1 MAADELLP
9 AAVLDEL
16 LDAYAV
22 AGVSIAV
29 LRPGG
34 DGTVA
39 AQAAGLSCREPELAM
54 FDSTW
59 LEIASLSKTFAA
71 AFMLEYFKS
80 RGVSEDA
87 AVNPLLREAG
97 SAFELKVA
105 DGQPPEWSEQVTLA
119 QLVNHTGLGMHY
131 VNGVPLSE
139 PMPAVCELISGTE
152 AAPAPY
158 GYASLELTKEPG
170 TQFGYSGGGFL
181 VLQHLLELREK
192 RPIAEIMAPFLRSS
206 GTAVSLGLSFETKN
220 VPGKQYAEG
229 YRDDGQRVQDGRL
242 MFPPL
247 AAGALGTPAALLD
260 WLRQLALAFK
270 RPEGCGGLSHETAV
284 QMLTAGPD
292 LGSVAFMRAR
302 VGLGGFIFESKA
314 ADQSEPSKWMLH
326 QAANDGFRGL
336 YLVCF
341 DGPDA
346 ALGPRGFVVLSNGD
360 NDAMLLNCCVA
371 RRLLQSDVAF
381 DPPLSALDWSKV
393 PALKGA
399 DDGESDSAEGGFSL
413 DGVKQ
418 EEIVNMGIQALV
430 LNAFVAE

>member
-1 MAADELLP
+1 MAEDKLLP
-9 AAVLDEL
+9 PAVLDEL
-16 LDAYAV
+16 LETYGV
-22 AGVSIAV
+22 AGVSVAV
-29 LRPGG
+29 LKPGG
-34 DGTVA
+34 DGTIETQV
-39 AQAAGLSCREPELAM
+39 AGLSCRNPELPM

-71 AFMLEYFKS
+71 AFMLEYFKT
-80 RGVSEDA
+80 RGISEDTP
-87 AVNPLLREAG
+87 VNPLLREAG
-97 SAFELKVA
+97 STFELKVVE
-105 DGQPPEWSEQVTLA
+105 GQPPEWAEQVTLA

-139 PMPAVCELISGTE
+139 PMPAVCELISGSD
-152 AAPAPY
+152 AKPAPY

-181 VLQHLLELREK
+181 VLQHLLELREG
-192 RPIAEIMAPFLRSS
+192 RPIANLMASFLRTS

-229 YRDDGQRVQDGRL
+229 YRDDGERVQDGRL

-260 WLRQLALAFK
+260 WLRQLALAYK
-270 RPEGCGGLSHETAV
+270 HPEGCGGLSHENAV
-284 QMLTAGPD
+284 QILTAGPD
-292 LGSVAFMRAR
+292 LGSEAFMRAR
-302 VGLGGFIFESKA
+302 VGLGVFVFESKA
-314 ADQSEPSKWMLH
+314 PEHSEASKWMLH

-346 ALGPRGFVVLSNGD
+346 ALGPRGFVILSNGD
-360 NDAMLLNCCVA
+360 NNAMLVNCCVA
-371 RRLLQSDVAF
+371 RRLLKSDVAF
-381 DPPLSALDWSKV
+381 DPPLSALDWTKV
-393 PALKGA
+393 PTLRGA
-399 DDGESDSAEGGFSL
+399 DDGDGDSREGGFSL
-413 DGVKQ
+413 EGLKQ

-430 LNAFVAE
+430 LNAFVFE

>member
-1 MAADELLP
+1 MEDGTPLP
-9 AAVLDEL
+9 ASVLDEL
-16 LDAYAV
+16 LDAYGV

-29 LRPGG
+29 LRPGS
-34 DGTVA
+34 DGVVVTQV
-39 AQAAGLSCREPELAM
+39 AGLSCRDPELPM

-59 LEIASLSKTFAA
+59 LEIASLSKTVAA

-80 RGVSEDA
+80 HGVAQDA

-97 SAFELKVA
+97 SAFELKA
-105 DGQPPEWSEQVTLA
+105 AEGQPPEWSEQVTLA

-131 VNGVPLSE
+131 VNGIPLSE
-139 PMPAVCELISGTE
+139 PMPAVCELISGGSD
-152 AAPAPY
+152 APAPY

-170 TQFGYSGGGFL
+170 TRFGYSGGGFL
-181 VLQHLLELREK
+181 VLQHLLELREG
-192 RPIAEIMAPFLRSS
+192 RPIAEIMVPFLRAA

-229 YRDDGQRVQDGRL
+229 YRDDAQRVQDGRL

-260 WLRQLALAFK
+260 WLRQLALAYK
-270 RPEGCGGLSHETAV
+270 RPEGSGGVSHETAV

-292 LGSVAFMRAR
+292 LGSEAFMRAR
-302 VGLGGFIFESKA
+302 VGLGVFVFESKA
-314 ADQSEPSKWMLH
+314 PDHGEPSKWMLH

-346 ALGPRGFVVLSNGD
+346 ALGPRGFVILSNGD
-360 NDAMLLNCCVA
+360 NNAMLLNCCVA
-371 RRLLQSDVAF
+371 RRLLQSDAAF
-381 DPPLSALDWSKV
+381 DPPLSALDWTV
-393 PALKGA
+393 PAMGA
-399 DDGESDSAEGGFSL
+399 GESDGDCGAVWFSL
-413 DGVKQ
+413 EGLKQ